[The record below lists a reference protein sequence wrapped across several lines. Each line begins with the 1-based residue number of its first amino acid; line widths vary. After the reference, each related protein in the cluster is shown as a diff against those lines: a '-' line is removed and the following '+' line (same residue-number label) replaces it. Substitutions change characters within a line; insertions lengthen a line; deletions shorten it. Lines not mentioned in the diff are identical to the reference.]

1 MGTEEAMHT
10 GKVIYEACRV
20 RIVTGTTLALFSTM
34 PDTNEQPSNPNFTA
48 ESQNKQTKF
57 SLPYQTR

>member
-1 MGTEEAMHT
+1 MGTEEAMT
-10 GKVIYEACRV
+10 WKVIYEACRV

-34 PDTNEQPSNPNFTA
+34 PDTNEQPSNPTLTA